1 MAEYTFGTSN
11 SAITG
16 KIIAEYSQNI
26 TANTSTLTCTLSY
39 KRNNDGYTTHGTF
52 SGGITA
58 GGTRKTLSKSVSL
71 SGGQWVAIGSHTW
84 TFTHDANGA
93 KSVTISADGGIAG
106 TSFSSTNSNSNTM
119 TFKTI
124 QRKPKITSMTAGT
137 KTNTSFSWSWK
148 SDVTTNKISYRILQ
162 GSTVV
167 KGWTTTSKSATSG
180 TETVSGLSQ
189 NTSYKLEMQVS
200 RNLSGDVWSNS
211 SYLSFTTLSCPTL
224 TSSPN
229 FKIGDSSMKVT
240 FTNPGNNTFTLKLL
254 SGNTTIGSV
263 SVSGTSYTWNF
274 TSNQN
279 TAMYKLCPNGTS
291 LSVSLQASITLNSQT
306 YTSTK
311 TGTATVQS
319 SLCTPSTPT
328 YSIAC
333 TESNI
338 NTILGT
344 ATTLLQGVGSI
355 KATISTTSTAKNSAS
370 ISKYTASIIK
380 DGNVYQ
386 YAETTG
392 TTLTFDPIQTAGT
405 FQVQIKSVDS
415 RGYSSSIVSK
425 SFDVLAYKA
434 PSLNVK
440 MQRVNNYE
448 KEIILSITAYVSR
461 IIINGTDKNKPNQFL
476 GFMRNGGNF
485 NSLASIY
492 TVETT
497 DEYYKIIVDKPASS
511 PFMTIATNESANFTF
526 YAFDNFLNTSSTAT
540 QSSVHISP
548 GTPAMSVL
556 ENGKVAINTLP
567 DANGSAL
574 QVTGGAQ
581 VKGGLTVDNIDI
593 GMNLTLLNKGVV
605 PYMGQC
611 TDPNNAT
618 ETGIYSLFEPTANSP
633 GFSYG
638 TMLVLKVSVNGSS
651 SNYYIQQTV
660 YSVVDSNVAFRTRNE
675 SSWRPWSRPGYV
687 NTAETT
693 SGELFYGSRVY
704 TKLVF
709 VTLPNTA
716 TTTSVAHKCTFGK
729 YYWID
734 MANSFIHMTSGTGMS
749 YPLNNGFYN
758 MSARLDKTNV
768 AIKTNETGWSGWEA
782 VVCLKYT
789 K

>member
-1 MAEYTFGTSN
+1 MAEYTFNTSN
-11 SAITG
+11 SAIIG
-16 KIIAEYSQNI
+16 KIIAEYSQNV

-39 KRNNDGYTTHGTF
+39 KRNNDGYTTYGVF
-52 SGGITA
+52 NGGITA
-58 GGTRKTLSKSVSL
+58 GGIRKTLSKSVSL
-71 SGGQWVAIGSHTW
+71 GGGQWVAIGSHTW
-84 TFTHDANGA
+84 TFTHDANGT
-93 KSVTISADGGIAG
+93 KSVTISANGGISG

-137 KTNTSFSWSWK
+137 RTNTSFSWSWK

-162 GSTVV
+162 GNTVI
-167 KGWTTTSKSATSG
+167 KGWSTASKTATSG

-200 RNLSGDVWSNS
+200 RNLSGDVWSSS
-211 SYLSFTTLSCPTL
+211 SYLSFTTLACPTL
-224 TSSPN
+224 TSAPN
-229 FKIGDSSMKVT
+229 FKIGDASMKVT
-240 FTNPGNNTFTLKLL
+240 FTNPANNTFTLKLI
-254 SGNTTIGSV
+254 SGSTTIGSV
-263 SVSGTSYTWNF
+263 STSGTSYTWNF
-274 TSNQN
+274 TPGHN
-279 TAMYKLCPNGTS
+279 AIMYKLCPNGTS
-291 LSVSLQASITLNSQT
+291 LAVSLQASITLNNQT

-311 TGTATVQS
+311 NGIATVQS
-319 SLCTPSTPT
+319 SVCAPSAPV

-333 TESNI
+333 SNSNI
-338 NTILGT
+338 NSVLSTT
-344 ATTLLQGVGSI
+344 TTLLQGVGNINVSI
-355 KATISTTSTAKNSAS
+355 NTTSTAKNFATLK
-370 ISKYTASIIK
+370 KYIANIIK

-386 YAETTG
+386 YAEFTG
-392 TTLTFDPIQTAGT
+392 TTFSFEPIQTEGN
-405 FQVQIKSVDS
+405 FQVQIKAVDS
-415 RGYSSSIVSK
+415 RGFTSSVVSK
-425 SFDVLAYKA
+425 NFNVLTYKA

-461 IIINGTDKNKPNQFL
+461 IIVNGTDKNKPNQFL

-497 DEYYKIIVDKPASS
+497 DTAYKITVDKPASS

-567 DANGSAL
+567 SPTGEAL
-574 QVTGGAQ
+574 QVDGGASI
-581 VKGGLTVDNIDI
+581 KGGLTTNGIDVD
-593 GMNLTLLNKGVV
+593 MNLTLLNKNVL
-605 PYMGQC
+605 PDMGKC
-611 TDPNNAT
+611 TNPNDAL
-618 ETGIYSLFEPTANSP
+618 ETGRYALYEPTANSP
-633 GFSYG
+633 GFNYG
-638 TMLVLKVSVNGSS
+638 TLIVFKIPVGSS
-651 SNYYIQQTV
+651 YFIQQTA
-660 YSVVDSNVAFRTRNE
+660 YSVTDSNVAYRTRNE
-675 SSWRPWSRPGYV
+675 TEWRPWSRPGYV
-687 NTAETT
+687 NTTESTT
-693 SGELFYGSRVY
+693 GELFYGSRVY

-716 TTTSVAHKCTFGK
+716 TTTNKAHGCVFGK

-734 MANSFIHMTSGTGMS
+734 MSNSFIHMTAGTGIS

-758 MSARLDKTNV
+758 LSVRLDKTNV
-768 AIKTNETGWSGWEA
+768 QVKTNETGWNGWEA
-782 VVCLKYT
+782 VVCLKYI